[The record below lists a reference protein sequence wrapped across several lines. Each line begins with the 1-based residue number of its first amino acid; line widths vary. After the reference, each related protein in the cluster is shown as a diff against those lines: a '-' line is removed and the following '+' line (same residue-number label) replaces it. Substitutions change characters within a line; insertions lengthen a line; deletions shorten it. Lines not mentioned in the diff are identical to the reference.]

1 MTQQPNCKITA
12 RLDNGDI
19 FEERVAVIWIND
31 KTGAVTVK
39 VKSGA
44 YHRFPIERVMRLEW
58 IPLARV
64 VQRAG
69 IWGFDAPEGFASF
82 GPTEQDRQLAKE
94 CCEMYNAGEERRW
107 MFLPIHEYP
116 ICGQTPRPPS
126 D

>member
-1 MTQQPNCKITA
+1 MTQRANCKLTA

-44 YHRFPIERVMRLEW
+44 YHRFPIERVMHLEW

-64 VQRAG
+64 VQRSG

-82 GPTEQDRQLAKE
+82 GPTEQDKQLAKQ

-116 ICGQTPRPPS
+116 ICDQTPRPPS